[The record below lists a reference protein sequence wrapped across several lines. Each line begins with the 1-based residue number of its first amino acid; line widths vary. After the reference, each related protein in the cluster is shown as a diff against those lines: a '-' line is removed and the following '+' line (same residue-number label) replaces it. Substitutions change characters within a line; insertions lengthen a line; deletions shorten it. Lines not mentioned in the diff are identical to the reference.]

1 MKISKASKI
10 VLDTNVFLVALS
22 KNRKYATVFRAF
34 LEGKY
39 VLAISTEILAEYE
52 EIIAQRYPKEFVEEV
67 FDLLISA
74 PNVIRQDVYYNW
86 NLITADPDDNKFVD
100 VAVATNADFI
110 VTNDKH
116 FKILDT
122 IDFPKV
128 NIITAEE
135 FLEILGNL

>member
-1 MKISKASKI
+1 MKISSALKI
-10 VLDTNVFLVALS
+10 VLDTNIFLVSIAKKSKYNPIFEDFWQVSTRALFLL
-22 KNRKYATVFRAF
+22 KYYTN
-34 LEGKY
+34 
-39 VLAISTEILAEYE
+39 YE
-52 EIIAQRYPKEFVEEV
+52 EIIFTRHSKIAVEEA
-67 FDLLISA
+67 FELLLNAS
-74 PNVIRQDVYYNW
+74 NVIRQDVYFNW

-100 VAVATNADFI
+100 IAVATNADFI